1 MIDVLKAI
9 LFWTVLMFPTAV
21 TLVAFLD
28 VARRPSW
35 VWALAGRS
43 QILWLW
49 LLGMALLTFWL
60 GILAAI
66 VYAVTVRGSLI
77 RAERGEIA

>member
-1 MIDVLKAI
+1 MTDVLRAV
-9 LFWTVLMFPTAV
+9 LFWVVLLFPTAL
-21 TLVAFLD
+21 TLAAFLD
-28 VARRPSW
+28 VARRPRW

-43 QILWLW
+43 QLLWLW

-60 GILAAI
+60 GLIAAA
-66 VYAVTVRGSLI
+66 VYALTVRTQLV